1 MESVRRRRS
10 ALPKRIAEI
19 VEFVRHANE
28 FGSVMRTI
36 WRAGS
41 PDGSHGR
48 ERNDSHVCQLMDV
61 AWFVQQRYLPHLDLL
76 KVWKYCM
83 VHDKPET
90 YAGDTPAF
98 ADKNGIHNGP
108 DRASKKEREYL
119 ATLRLEKEWHRT
131 FPDFIVYLHAY
142 ERLEDEESRFV
153 YALDKFLSDLNIYE
167 DNGRTNRPLGI
178 TRDEQIAYK
187 RPRIA
192 QHPFLLSMYDEWME
206 HCQDRRDMFFW
217 AEENQK
223 AAE

>member
-1 MESVRRRRS
+1 MRRMRHRSVLS
-10 ALPKRIAEI
+10 KRIAQL
-19 VEFVRHANE
+19 VEYVRHANE

-41 PDGSHGR
+41 PDGPEGR
-48 ERNDSHVCQLMDV
+48 ERNDSHVCQLMDI
-61 AWFVQQRYLPHLDLL
+61 AWFIQQRFLPHLDLL

-98 ADKNGIHNGP
+98 PDKNGIHNGP
-108 DRASKKEREYL
+108 DRATKKERERV
-119 ATLRLEKEWHRT
+119 AVMRLEKEWGQT
-131 FPDFIVYLHAY
+131 FPDFLKYLHAY

-167 DNGRTNRPLGI
+167 DNGRTNRMLGI

-192 QHPFLLSMYDEWME
+192 EHPFLLELYDEWME
-206 HCQDRRDMFFW
+206 CCKDQLDLFFW
-217 AEENQK
+217 EAEKTE